1 MPIDQQLLEI
11 LVCIQCRGPL
21 VSVEGGR
28 GVLCEKCQWKFPV
41 RDDVPVLLLEEVLD
55 MKAQAGAGAPARAA
69 GQGAPPPQ
77 TPRATAGQAA
87 GQVAQPSPR
96 QAAGQVTQS
105 TALARQP
112 ARFQVEAGPKKGM
125 QFQIEC
131 GTCKAI
137 GRAVGDAH
145 KTSAFHVDVTLAL
158 DDNTRRLI
166 QQYVTKQFSRKDAAP
181 GTEFGFR
188 RTGDIVLEDLSV
200 SRLHAMIFYDDIGVG
215 VLDLVS
221 KNGTFVNGEEVESRL
236 LRQGDRIEVGDSK
249 IVYEG

>member
-55 MKAQAGAGAPARAA
+55 MKGQAGSGA
-69 GQGAPPPQ
+69 QS
-77 TPRATAGQAA
+77 TPRAGGQGEPPAA
-87 GQVAQPSPR
+87 R
-96 QAAGQVTQS
+96 QAAGPVTQS
-105 TALARQP
+105 TAVARQP
-112 ARFQVEAGPKKGM
+112 ARFLVEVGPKKGM